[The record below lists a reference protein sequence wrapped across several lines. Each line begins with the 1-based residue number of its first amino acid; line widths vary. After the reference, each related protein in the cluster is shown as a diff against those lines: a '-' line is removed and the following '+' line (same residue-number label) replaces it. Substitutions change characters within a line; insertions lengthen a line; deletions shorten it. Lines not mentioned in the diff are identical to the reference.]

1 MRSTVV
7 DVDLDAIAENLRAV
21 GRASGAAVIAVVKAD
36 AYGHGAEPVSR
47 ALLDAGAA
55 MLAVFTV
62 EEGVA
67 LRRALPDAEILVLF
81 GASERDEVDAAVA
94 DRLTLVVWDEDRA
107 RAIAE
112 ASRARGATARVHVK
126 VDTGLTRL
134 GAPLADAA
142 RRYRAIRAM
151 AGLEIDGVFSHL
163 ANADEPDDTFSAVQV
178 DRFREL
184 VNDIGAPRWVHLL
197 ASAGVASMRPLP
209 FCNAV
214 RPGLALYGLHAASHL
229 AGALALRPA
238 LAWRSAIAR
247 VARVPVR
254 TGVSYGHVFTAAHD
268 TCIATVP
275 VGYGDGLPRS
285 ATGRLSLLVGGRA
298 APIAGRVCMDLVML
312 DLGDREVRV
321 GDEVIVIG
329 EQGHLRQS
337 ADDVAA
343 ASGTISYEIVTNIRP
358 RVPRRYLRGGR
369 VVATKTLAS
378 GLAWA

>member
-1 MRSTVV
+1 M
-7 DVDLDAIAENLRAV
+7 
-21 GRASGAAVIAVVKAD
+21 KAD

-67 LRRALPDAEILVLF
+67 LRRALPEADILVLF
-81 GASERDEVDAAVA
+81 GASEQDEIDAAVA

-112 ASRARGATARVHVK
+112 SARAGGTVARVHFK
-126 VDTGLTRL
+126 ADTGLTRL

-142 RRYRAIRAM
+142 RRYRAIRGM

-178 DRFREL
+178 DRFREF
-184 VNDIGAPRWVHLL
+184 VREIGTPPRWVHLL
-197 ASAGVASMRPLP
+197 ASAGIASLGPLA

-214 RPGLALYGLHAASHL
+214 RPGLALYGLHAAPHL
-229 AGALALRPA
+229 AGALPLRPA
-238 LAWRSAIAR
+238 LAWRSAVAR
-247 VARVPVR
+247 VARASAG
-254 TGVSYGHVFTAAHD
+254 TGVSYGHLFRAVHD

-275 VGYGDGLPRS
+275 VGYADGLPRA
-285 ATGRLSLLVGGRA
+285 ATGRLSLLVGGTA
-298 APIAGRVCMDLVML
+298 APIAGRVCMDLVMV
-312 DLGDREVRV
+312 DVGDREVRV
-321 GDEVIVIG
+321 GDEVAVIG
-329 EQGHLRQS
+329 AQGKRRQT

-343 ASGTISYEIVTNIRP
+343 ACGTISYEIVTNIRA

-369 VVATKTLAS
+369 VVATETLAS
-378 GLAWA
+378 GVAWA